1 MGPVIASST
10 NGCQTNFERYINK
23 ADKTSFAFQNISY
36 SKVFKL
42 LDKLVVSKATGI
54 DKIPARILKVGA
66 PVITN
71 SITKIFN
78 CSIESGKFPLD
89 WKIARVTPLHKK
101 GPRNLLDNY
110 RPISILSTIVKF
122 LRKYCTNNFTIIYQ
136 KLYNITCS
144 FCIFIGRELCVIKV
158 HTHG

>member
-36 SKVFKL
+36 SKVFKFL
-42 LDKLVVSKATGI
+42 INWSLRQLVSIKYG
-54 DKIPARILKVGA
+54 ILKVGA

-122 LRKYCTNNFTIIYQ
+122 LRKYCKNNFTIIDQ
-136 KLYNITCS
+136 KIICCLNINLVSGTSILLCQLY
-144 FCIFIGRELCVIKV
+144 
-158 HTHG
+158 